1 MGDRWSDNRPW
12 CRLMSWT
19 PQAPCSASELEPN
32 LLRHWVWRREHEHC
46 IALFRHKK
54 ICSDFVTVCSS
65 FYAEMSPVTFNHL
78 KNFQNISLP
87 LSPQTT
93 CRKWPVIH
101 PPWSPVWTPPA
112 QSPVSMYPQCH
123 HYHHLWCTH
132 KHTHLW
138 RCEVFYTLGK
148 RVNIAVCGNIVVSLP
163 LET

>member
-1 MGDRWSDNRPW
+1 MTTGHGADSCLGHLRPHVQHQSWNLIYWGTGCEDVNMNTALLYSDI
-12 CRLMSWT
+12 
-19 PQAPCSASELEPN
+19 Q
-32 LLRHWVWRREHEHC
+32 
-46 IALFRHKK
+46 K

-78 KNFQNISLP
+78 KNFQNISLT